1 MSRAAFVSL
10 TWRHS
15 RLPCSEPNRAE
26 KERRGVSIPTFCRH
40 PYVEGQDIKPSRWAP
55 VCRPGRRGILIQARG
70 LVLWGIS
77 GASLGAWGV
86 KTCSVSFFP
95 EISQPSAPPA
105 FSFLHHLL
113 PFPFRLLGQTLEGP
127 KKQKG
132 TSDPWWWP
140 FACGRP
146 QVTKGKKSGKE
157 DGPKHTLN
165 PQGVCLSFTRFSV
178 FSQCGR

>member
-55 VCRPGRRGILIQARG
+55 VCRPGRRSILIQARG
-70 LVLWGIS
+70 LVLWGVS

-105 FSFLHHLL
+105 FSSPPPSP
-113 PFPFRLLGQTLEGP
+113 PFPLQAI
-127 KKQKG
+127 G
-132 TSDPWWWP
+132 TN
-140 FACGRP
+140 FGRP
-146 QVTKGKKSGKE
+146 QEAEGDQRPLVVAICMRPTTGDQREK
-157 DGPKHTLN
+157 
-165 PQGVCLSFTRFSV
+165 VW
-178 FSQCGR
+178 